1 MCWGSDKQIKRK
13 KIVILNFNGSI
24 KSLQLQ
30 YFLLFGIANFCA
42 ILMNLLTSFEMGKFS
57 CYVLEE
63 LMAKNDVQLDVEIF
77 FGSLFYWSIV
87 IKTLGCLDVYRSG
100 C

>member
-1 MCWGSDKQIKRK
+1 M
-13 KIVILNFNGSI
+13 NFNGSI

-42 ILMNLLTSFEMGKFS
+42 ILMNLLTSFEMRKFS

-63 LMAKNDVQLDVEIF
+63 LMAENDVQLDAEF
-77 FGSLFYWSIV
+77 FLEDCFIEVLS
-87 IKTLGCLDVYRSG
+87 
-100 C
+100 